1 MKRFVLNIF
10 TNGELDEVIEGLN
23 NINEHLRSILDNPPL
38 EDTTDEFED
47 MYSEELEEEND

>member
-23 NINEHLRSILDNPPL
+23 NINEHLRPILDNPPL